1 MPGPLEAS
9 ASAPMQSLRS
19 SNPAWPGPHS
29 KVLAVLL
36 QVDSSAQTVS
46 LSTTF
51 VANPAVQPF
60 VVTPS
65 TAVISGNGSA
75 RFTVA
80 FSSADAMM
88 HEGYLLSAQSVIAPE
103 SRVALH
109 CTVSEE
115 AAESAKDGPA
125 PISLATT
132 ACVTTLPAEMAE
144 PHVAIAANGT
154 QGSSSAQTPLVTC
167 QLSGGFHS
175 HAGPPTIPLQPLK
188 VSLHAEVIQPRLEP
202 EFADTADSL
211 RFVCHATDNPSRHPS
226 YGQTMVLT
234 NMHSCPLQFAV
245 SMAGAE
251 AGPGAGHFRI
261 ARAACSSVSKLEG
274 LQPKPLLASLSGV
287 DSNTKSMQHDGGV
300 SQGML
305 TLAPHEHVSVYVQYM
320 PLQAGSHAGA
330 SSAALVSHD
339 NRLSDAQSAGRDDSV
354 QDESASDQLIITYS
368 NGYRQAVAVHAQRL
382 HPVLEASAAQLNFGS
397 VHMQSP
403 KTLQLEFSN
412 PSFVAADW
420 STQIQSSSVETGTV
434 AAVSFENGGSS
445 MIALHQSAL
454 PQAMETA
461 NHRLTGAQPS
471 IAIDAA
477 FGVSPSRGLLP
488 GRGLA
493 MPNKQKVLVTF
504 APKQLGVSRATLQVF
519 IAEGIPVE
527 VALSGEGT
535 YSEAHEVQ
543 ARLQNI

>member
-1 MPGPLEAS
+1 MPGPLEARATAAVQSS
-9 ASAPMQSLRS
+9 A
-19 SNPAWPGPHS
+19 AWPGPHS
-29 KVLAVLL
+29 KVLTVHLL
-36 QVDSSAQTVS
+36 VDSSAQTVS
-46 LSTTF
+46 LSTTP

-60 VVTPS
+60 VVTPT

-88 HEGYLLSAQSVIAPE
+88 HEGYLLGAQSVIAPE

-115 AAESAKDGPA
+115 AAESATIGAATISPA
-125 PISLATT
+125 AA
-132 ACVTTLPAEMAE
+132 ACDTTLPAGMAE
-144 PHVAIAANGT
+144 SHDADAANGT
-154 QGSSSAQTPLVTC
+154 RGASSAQTPLVIC
-167 QLSGGFHS
+167 QLSGGFHP
-175 HAGPPTIPLQPLK
+175 HAGPPTVPLQPLK

-202 EFADTADSL
+202 EFADATDSL
-211 RFVCHATDNPSRHPS
+211 RFVCHATDDPSRHPS
-226 YGQTMVLT
+226 YRQTMVLT

-245 SMAGAE
+245 SMAGTE
-251 AGPGAGHFRI
+251 AGPGPGHFRV

-274 LQPKPLLASLSGV
+274 LHPKPLLASLSGA
-287 DSNTKSMQHDGGV
+287 SSHTKSMQDDGGA

-305 TLAPHEHVSVYVQYM
+305 TLAPHEHVSVCVHYM
-320 PLQAGSHAGA
+320 PPQAATHAGA
-330 SSAALVSHD
+330 SSASLVSHD
-339 NRLSDAQSAGRDDSV
+339 NSLSDAQSAGRDDSV

-382 HPVLEASAAQLNFGS
+382 HPVLEALAAQLNFGS

-403 KTLQLEFSN
+403 KTLELEFSN

-420 STQIQSSSVETGTV
+420 STQIQSSNVEAGTV
-434 AAVSFENGGSS
+434 AAVSFEDGGSA
-445 MIALHQSAL
+445 MTALHQSAL
-454 PQAMETA
+454 PMGMGTA
-461 NHRLTGAQPS
+461 NDKLTRSQPT
-471 IAIDAA
+471 IAIDCA
-477 FGVSPSRGLLP
+477 FGVSPNSGLLP

-504 APKQLGVSRATLQVF
+504 APKQLGVSRATLQVVT
-519 IAEGIPVE
+519 AEGRPVE

-535 YSEAHEVQ
+535 YSEAHEFQ
-543 ARLQNI
+543 ARLQSI